1 MISQNTST
9 VPTKPEQSQATMRMH
24 LIYISALVGVT
35 ILLFSPVLLHAHW
48 GLFDDPSLILQ
59 SSRRLMDDPS
69 TISYILAA
77 QMRMGIFYWVTV
89 LWRLF
94 PENPTGYFATNCLLI
109 SSALTMLYCI
119 CYKLTRNA
127 RISAL
132 SSATVLASPSLF
144 EVIYTLDKQEVY
156 FPFLF
161 SGVILLHLMAS
172 KCKSIMLPALA
183 ILSALCATAAY
194 LSKET
199 STVLALFSGILLLA
213 NLIFANG
220 NRLQT
225 FARYGTMFAATVAPL
240 VILKLLV
247 FPTIS
252 DHYVVMTFDVQ
263 KLAAKTWQYACV
275 VPDFFLILLYT
286 TCGGLYLTINSNF
299 DKKNEYWCGFI
310 TLLLTAL
317 ASTAALISFDTFAG
331 VLMYIWL
338 PIYFFLA
345 PSFAFALCNL
355 WEAKAAGR
363 AFTKIFIAVL
373 SVLLLSQIPTRFLQA
388 QFQFSFDA
396 MTSELAQKLS
406 VIALQSKEPVVCAMP
421 TYSVGETE
429 IPEQIETHVRSI
441 LQKRYYE
448 TKSEKTSGQ
457 KFTMLNYLSPDC
469 NNVHESGDPPNT
481 FKLAQFRGHSLVYTN
496 ECPSQYVGW
505 TGFQI
510 LNGATP
516 FQQWVKRPFGKNDL
530 LIVPYGEVTPDAVQ
544 YRGTG
549 IFAHPWK
556 LKLLN
561 FPQLTLEDVGH
572 VERKLTNPVGHRQ
585 TMGWRILRVTSAE
598 PVAFTTST
606 DGWLKDDGTIFYQR
620 DDKKPFLRLTS
631 NQPTPSA
638 VLTIQ
643 SSAEPDLV
651 FPLTQ
656 HNVTHLDIP
665 LTGHTETGTLKV
677 HCLDGKSRIHIDA
690 ARYEESSPP
699 VKTPILTTA
708 PDGWL
713 LDKSII
719 FYSPQESEKV
729 LRLTTNQSHA
739 DIIVTGKTKNYALKV
754 ENGVAKIRL
763 DDGNPLTS
771 GILQLQLSA
780 KHPLILKDDKR
791 PLLFH
796 CNEYAVE

>member
-9 VPTKPEQSQATMRMH
+9 VPTKPEQSQATMRQH
-24 LIYISALVGVT
+24 LLHVTALIGVT

-59 SSRRLMDDPS
+59 SSRRLMDDPT

-77 QMRMGIFYWVTV
+77 QMRMGIFYWVTM

-109 SSALTMLYCI
+109 SSALTLLYCI
-119 CYKLTRNA
+119 GYKLTRNA

-161 SGVILLHLMAS
+161 ASVVLLHLLAS
-172 KCKSIMLPALA
+172 KCKLTILPAVAL
-183 ILSALCATAAY
+183 LSAFCATGAY

-199 STVLALFSGILLLA
+199 SIILPLFSGVLLLV
-213 NLIFANG
+213 NLIFANQK
-220 NRLQT
+220 RLQVIT
-225 FARYGTMFAATVAPL
+225 RYGVMFAATLAPL
-240 VILKLLV
+240 VLLKFAV

-252 DHYVVMTFDVQ
+252 DHYVVMTFDAK
-263 KLAAKTWQYACV
+263 KLLAKTWQYACV

-286 TCGGLYLTINSNF
+286 ACSGVYLACNPGY
-299 DKKNEYWCGFI
+299 KKHNDLWCGFVA
-310 TLLLTAL
+310 LLFAAF

-338 PIYFFLA
+338 PIYIFLA
-345 PSFAFALCNL
+345 PCLAFALANL
-355 WEAKAAGR
+355 AQGNGISKQANR
-363 AFTKIFIAVL
+363 VFIGAIL
-373 SVLLLSQIPTRFLQA
+373 VLLVSQVPTRFLQA
-388 QFQFSFDA
+388 QFQFSLDS

-406 VIALQSKEPVVCAMP
+406 AITLDSKEPVVCAMP

-448 TKSEKTSGQ
+448 IKSEKTSGQ

-469 NNVHESGDPPNT
+469 DNVHESGDAPNT
-481 FKLAQFRGHSLVYTN
+481 YKLAQFRGKALSYKN
-496 ECPSQYVGW
+496 ECPQNYIGW

-516 FQQWVKRPFGKNDL
+516 FQEWVKRTYGKQDL
-530 LIVPYGEVTPDAVQ
+530 LIVPYGEVTPDAIL

-561 FPQLTLEDVGH
+561 FPQLTFEDIGH
-572 VERKLTNPVGHRQ
+572 VERKLTNIMGHRQ
-585 TMGWRILRVTSAE
+585 TMGWRILRVKTAE
-598 PVAFTTST
+598 PVTFGTST
-606 DGWLKDDGTIFYQR
+606 DGWLNGDGKVFYQQNTAT
-620 DDKKPFLRLTS
+620 PFLRITS
-631 NQPTPSA
+631 SQPVPNALVVTQTDGQPEILKPTTHQNISVLNVPLRSHSA
-638 VLTIQ
+638 T
-643 SSAEPDLV
+643 
-651 FPLTQ
+651 
-656 HNVTHLDIP
+656 
-665 LTGHTETGTLKV
+665 
-677 HCLDGKSRIHIDA
+677 
-690 ARYEESSPP
+690 
-699 VKTPILTTA
+699 
-708 PDGWL
+708 
-713 LDKSII
+713 
-719 FYSPQESEKV
+719 
-729 LRLTTNQSHA
+729 
-739 DIIVTGKTKNYALKV
+739 
-754 ENGVAKIRL
+754 
-763 DDGNPLTS
+763 
-771 GILQLQLSA
+771 GILQLKAVNSDQRLHIDSVTYA
-780 KHPLILKDDKR
+780 TEPLKNSQAR
-791 PLLFH
+791 
-796 CNEYAVE
+796 